1 MYKYA
6 CVYRCMWMDVCIF
19 VSVSVS
25 LCVGIPVVSVGAS
38 SSCVC
43 SLCFLCFCFV
53 CLVQV
58 LPMGERSHQLG
69 ETGWQQAPEICLSL
83 PPGLRLKAHSII
95 PTFHM
100 TPGYQTKVPMF
111 V

>member
-6 CVYRCMWMDVCIF
+6 CVYTCMWMDVCIF

-25 LCVGIPVVSVGAS
+25 LCVGIPVVSVGLHLHVFVVFVFFVFALF
-38 SSCVC
+38 V
-43 SLCFLCFCFV
+43 SLS
-53 CLVQV
+53 
-58 LPMGERSHQLG
+58 MGERSHQLG

-100 TPGYQTKVPMF
+100 TPGYQTRVPMF